1 LLVKEKVFLNRTLY
15 QEAERHYSLGK
26 RAAAPGG
33 ESLRCELNKVREQI
47 KNSLSED
54 SHETIEVSA
63 LLDRLNLVESENKQ
77 LKDLV
82 GKLESRLAKLEGGKP
97 AAAAP
102 AAKAAAPAAKAAA
115 PAKKDDDDI
124 DLFGESDDEDSEE
137 KQRIRE
143 ERLKA
148 YADKKSTSI
157 YTNQFI
163 FHTFCLTRP
172 QILLRFQITLIQL

>member
-1 LLVKEKVFLNRTLY
+1 MLVKEKVFLNRTLY

-63 LLDRLNLVESENKQ
+63 LLDRLNLVETENKQ

-82 GKLESRLAKLEGGKP
+82 GKLEARLAKLEGGKP

-102 AAKAAAPAAKAAA
+102 APAAKAAVPAPTAAA

-157 YTNQFI
+157 YTNQYFPY
-163 FHTFCLTRP
+163 FLS
-172 QILLRFQITLIQL
+172 